1 MIIVVY
7 CKLNRFF
14 RREIRNQSIH
24 FDETLNYVY
33 TNNEFDD
40 FDNDF
45 DNMFAGCAF
54 E

>member
-1 MIIVVY
+1 MIILVH

-14 RREIRNQSIH
+14 RREMLNQGIASKCTCT
-24 FDETLNYVY
+24 DD
-33 TNNEFDD
+33 EFD
-40 FDNDF
+40 DF

>member
-1 MIIVVY
+1 MNITIVR

-24 FDETLNYVY
+24 FDETLNYIC
-33 TNNEFDD
+33 TDND
-40 FDNDF
+40 FDDF